1 MFYEQVHDHDS
12 DDTDERE
19 DRERLLCT
27 EKELEKAGFTVGDL
41 ADMPETDP
49 EFVPDPMDR
58 LASGVECGRACD
70 LIEMFLARRFDS
82 LLALVEIF
90 GLDQPLPA
98 RCDPCTAL

>member
-1 MFYEQVHDHDS
+1 MTYEQAHDHDS

-19 DRERLLCT
+19 RLLCT
-27 EKELEKAGFTVGDL
+27 EKELEQAGFSVGDL
-41 ADMPETDP
+41 SDMPETDP

-58 LASGVECGRACD
+58 FASGTSSSPVGD
-70 LIEMFLARRFDS
+70 LMEHFPARRFSS

-90 GLDQPLPA
+90 DLDRPLTA

>member
-1 MFYEQVHDHDS
+1 MTYEQVHDHDTG
-12 DDTDERE
+12 DTDERE

-41 ADMPETDP
+41 TDMPETDP

-58 LASGVECGRACD
+58 LASGTGSSPAGD
-70 LIEMFLARRFDS
+70 LTEMFPARRFSS

-90 GLDQPLPA
+90 GLDRPLPA

>member
-1 MFYEQVHDHDS
+1 MTYEQVHDHDS

-41 ADMPETDP
+41 TDMPETDP

-58 LASGVECGRACD
+58 HSSGTYSSPVSD
-70 LIEMFLARRFDS
+70 LMERFPARRFGS

-90 GLDQPLPA
+90 DLDRPLTA
-98 RCDPCTAL
+98 RCDPCTDL